1 MLSAAAP
8 NRRLRVII
16 NDCHLVE
23 VRNDLVV
30 LSVSEALL
38 GTARSNEREI
48 CDLLA
53 TAWDRAVKLELRAD
67 KPAPQDA
74 PPAPPID
81 QEAARAAIAEHPLV
95 KRTIELFGARLV
107 GVQPRKKA

>member
-1 MLSAAAP
+1 MKD
-8 NRRLRVII
+8 N
-16 NDCHLVE
+16 
-23 VRNDLVV
+23 LVV

-38 GTARSNEREI
+38 GTAKSNEREI

-67 KPAPQDA
+67 KPNPQDA
-74 PPAPPID
+74 PPAPPVD
-81 QEAARAAIAEHPLV
+81 QEAARAAISEHPLV

>member
-1 MLSAAAP
+1 M
-8 NRRLRVII
+8 
-16 NDCHLVE
+16 
-23 VRNDLVV
+23 
-30 LSVSEALL
+30 SEALL
-38 GTARSNEREI
+38 GTAKSNEREI

-67 KPAPQDA
+67 KPASQDA
-74 PPAPPID
+74 PPAPPVD
-81 QEAARAAIAEHPLV
+81 QEAARAAISEHPLV